1 MTLPEIGSI
10 VAVQYQR
17 NPTVYSDAALNP
29 RLHLG
34 RVVRHE
40 GTGGFTVALGNYDH
54 VPQESWLE
62 WNDDLEAFEDRDF
75 HQPIEWVRYPVTGE
89 LEALCLEL
97 EALPEEIPQAEGQ
110 DRPFDEMRLRFL
122 LAAAESEWLADLS
135 QPFVMYSDDFP
146 DAASRVSRWTKQNLG
161 RFEISD
167 ERVFF
172 EWPVEEREQ
181 SEWGV
186 ELQRQPDG
194 SYYSKSEAFGDE
206 FEAKLEERE
215 GCRVLLG
222 LWASEDFMSFFGAV
236 FPKA

>member
-1 MTLPEIGSI
+1 MKLPELGSI

-40 GTGGFTVALGNYDH
+40 GSGGFTAALGNYDH

-62 WNDDLEAFEDRDF
+62 WNDETETFEDRDF
-75 HQPIEWVRYPVTGE
+75 HQPIEWVRYPVNGE
-89 LEALCLEL
+89 LESLCKEL
-97 EALPEEIPQAEGQ
+97 EALPEEIPQHEGQ
-110 DRPFDEMRLRFL
+110 DRPFAEMRLRFL
-122 LAAAESEWLADLS
+122 LAAAESEWFADLT
-135 QPFVMYSDDFP
+135 QAFVMYSDDFP
-146 DAASRVSRWTKQNLG
+146 DAGSTVSRWTRQKLG
-161 RFEISD
+161 RFEISN

-172 EWPVEEREQ
+172 EWPVEERDQ
-181 SEWGV
+181 ADWGV
-186 ELQRQPDG
+186 ELLRQEDG

-236 FPKA
+236 FPKY